1 MNPSETTKETEFI
14 FRRLGDSFLQF
25 ATDLWH
31 SVPILLLIVAAV
43 AVIAKSAYS
52 RYVRRTRGSG
62 KPDSNEGWLW
72 WGAFLFIAAVVI
84 WTLVEF
90 NHRDSEQV
98 NAGPASLSELGTS
111 NDAMWYSFVAAVF
124 GLGCVFVVLMY
135 IKDSKSIRWFWAAK
149 LAILRIT
156 VYAILCFVF
165 LLPAKQTWER
175 TEKKS
180 RVVVVLD
187 ISPSMTRVSDEVDS
201 RGRQAKTRMDI
212 LLDFLTDEKNDNK
225 VRFIQRILEKNPI
238 VVYSFGTRL
247 DENSQMINRDEKAW
261 DRSEWESF
269 ISYDFRPAMLKGL
282 SEDGKQKLRSSTQ
295 PVSWSGPPLAKDQ
308 KKLEPTNWAD
318 WAAMWVGH
326 ARQLEQTN
334 AKETDAG
341 NRKRLVD
348 QLSEDDDATLLDN
361 IKKLD
366 RRVDVARTIA
376 LGTNVPDSVT
386 AAVSRES
393 PNMVQGIVVF
403 SDGRSNSALTLPI
416 ANCDRATKEKI
427 PVFTVAVGEDRQTTS
442 INISEIQADES
453 VQPDQAS
460 SRSSTS
466 TV

>member
-1 MNPSETTKETEFI
+1 MP
-14 FRRLGDSFLQF
+14 L
-25 ATDLWH
+25 
-31 SVPILLLIVAAV
+31 LLLIVAAL
-43 AVIAKSAYS
+43 ALIAKIGYS
-52 RYVRRTRGSG
+52 RYVRRTRGPG
-62 KPDSNEGWLW
+62 KPDATEGWLW
-72 WGAFLFIAAVVI
+72 WGAFLSIAAVVI
-84 WTLVEF
+84 WTLVAF
-90 NHRDSEQV
+90 NHRDTEQV
-98 NAGPASLSELGTS
+98 KSGPASLSEFGTS

-225 VRFIQRILEKNPI
+225 VRFIQKILEKNPI

-247 DENSQMINRDEKAW
+247 DDNAQMINRDEKAW

-282 SEDGKQKLRSSTQ
+282 TEDGKQKLRASTQ
-295 PVSWSGPPLAKDQ
+295 PVPWSGPPLAKDQ

-326 ARQLEQTN
+326 ARQLEQAN
-334 AKETDAG
+334 AKETVAG

-361 IKKLD
+361 IKKTRPARRCRAHNRTRHQRPRFGD
-366 RRVDVARTIA
+366 RRRQSRVAEHGSGHRGVLGWPQQSRFGLFLSRTA
-376 LGTNVPDSVT
+376 RSGDERKDPGLH
-386 AAVSRES
+386 
-393 PNMVQGIVVF
+393 
-403 SDGRSNSALTLPI
+403 GRGRRRP
-416 ANCDRATKEKI
+416 
-427 PVFTVAVGEDRQTTS
+427 
-442 INISEIQADES
+442 ADDEH
-453 VQPDQAS
+453 QHQRNPG
-460 SRSSTS
+460 R
-466 TV
+466 